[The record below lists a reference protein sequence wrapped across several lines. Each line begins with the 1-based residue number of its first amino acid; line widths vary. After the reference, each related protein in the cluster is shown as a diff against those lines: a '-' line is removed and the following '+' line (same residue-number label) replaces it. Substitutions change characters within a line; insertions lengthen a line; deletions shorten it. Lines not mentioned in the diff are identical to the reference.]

1 MVIREEKMD
10 ERLDQ
15 AKQEIETALNAYT
28 YQEAF
33 PKGQCRPKAM
43 ASDPIFLAEANFL
56 IDSVLRKSNLHM
68 PYAYGI
74 SSCKSRDVV
83 WFNKPE
89 LEEEIRE
96 GCTFKLAHSQF
107 SNHEGGNDHLHF
119 YLTFPQKDRL
129 IFREMS
135 LAVGS
140 SLLFILL
147 LVGTFAYTLR
157 IIFRQKKLSAMKND
171 FINNLSHEFK
181 TPIASISLA
190 ARTLNQLE
198 EVGASAKARSYL
210 DLIHQEGKRLENHV
224 DKVLQ
229 MATLDAGTFQLDL
242 QDVDLHHIIER
253 VRHSFSVILEKQ
265 GGGISLALDA
275 QDPTVEADRTHVFN
289 VLYNV
294 IDNALKY
301 HDGEPRVHISTTS
314 TPEGLQLCI
323 ADNGIGMSKETQ
335 QHIFERFYRQSSGDV
350 HNVKGFGL
358 GLAYVKH
365 MMEAHR
371 GSIRLESALGRGTRF
386 FLSFPSPA

>member
-1 MVIREEKMD
+1 MD

-15 AKQEIETALNAYT
+15 AKLEIESALNEYT
-28 YQEAF
+28 YQEVF
-33 PKGQCRPKAM
+33 PGGRCRPSDL
-43 ASDPIFLAEANFL
+43 ASDPVFLAEADFL
-56 IDSVLRKSNLHM
+56 IDSVLRASSLRM
-68 PYAYGI
+68 PFAYGFA
-74 SSCKSRDVV
+74 SCKSHDVS
-83 WFNKPE
+83 WFNKPG

-96 GCTFKLAHSQF
+96 GCTFKLEHSQF
-107 SNHEGGNDHLHF
+107 ANQYGGSDHLHF

-140 SLLFILL
+140 SILFMLL
-147 LVGTFAYTLR
+147 LIGTFAYTLR
-157 IIFRQKKLSAMKND
+157 IIFRQKKLSVMKND

-198 EVGASAKARSYL
+198 EVAASAKARSYL

-242 QDVDLHHIIER
+242 QNTDLHEVMEQ
-253 VRHSFSVILEKQ
+253 VRRSFSVILEKQ
-265 GGGISLALDA
+265 GGAISLSLEAADSNVA
-275 QDPTVEADRTHVFN
+275 ADRTHLFN

-294 IDNALKY
+294 VDNALKY
-301 HDGEPRVHISTTS
+301 HDGEPRVHISTSS

-386 FLSFPSPA
+386 FLSFPIAT

>member
-15 AKQEIETALNAYT
+15 AKLKIETALNDYT
-28 YQEAF
+28 YQEVF
-33 PKGQCRPKAM
+33 PKGQCRPRAL
-43 ASDPIFLAEANFL
+43 ATDPIFLAEANFL
-56 IDSVLRKSNLHM
+56 IDSVLRKSSLRM
-68 PYAYGI
+68 PFAYGF
-74 SSCKSRDVV
+74 SSCKSQDVA
-83 WFNKPE
+83 WFNKPQ
-89 LEEEIRE
+89 LEDEIRE
-96 GCTFKLAHSQF
+96 GCTFKLEHSQF
-107 SNHEGGNDHLHF
+107 ANHAGGSDHLHF

-140 SLLFILL
+140 SILFMLL
-147 LVGTFAYTLR
+147 LIGTFLYTIR

-210 DLIHQEGKRLENHV
+210 NLIHQEGKRLENHV

-242 QDVDLHHIIER
+242 QDLDLHEVIER

-265 GGGISLALDA
+265 GGTISLALDA
-275 QDPTVEADRTHVFN
+275 PDPTIAADRTHVFN

-301 HDGEPRVHISTTS
+301 HDGEPQVHISTTA

-323 ADNGIGMSKETQ
+323 ADNGIGMSKDTQ
-335 QHIFERFYRQSSGDV
+335 QHIFERFYRQSSGDI

-386 FLSFPSPA
+386 FLSFPSIT